1 MQFEITDQV
10 AITFAEEFYAATA
23 DGYPVD
29 AALSAGRKAIFAPGN
44 DIEWGSPVLYLRA
57 PDGRLFSVSRDER
70 IDRNDVRLRP
80 ASSTG
85 STPGGSPT
93 L

>member
-1 MQFEITDQV
+1 MQFEITDQA

-23 DGYPVD
+23 DGD
-29 AALSAGRKAIFAPGN
+29 AALSAGRKAIFAAGN

-57 PDGRLFSVSRDER
+57 PDERLFPVSRDER
-70 IDRNDVRLRP
+70 IDRNDVRPRP

-85 STPGGSPT
+85 STPGGSPP